1 VTGATQGSAQKTDKK
16 EITGAFWEGK
26 QSELVRCSEP
36 SKKGD
41 FFEWRGVFF
50 LTRPLMGDPFVNASR
65 T

>member
-26 QSELVRCSEP
+26 QSVLVRSSEP
-36 SKKGD
+36 SKKSD

-50 LTRPLMGDPFVNASR
+50 LDSPFNG
-65 T
+65 